1 MKTVEI
7 RNKLIAQIRLSSNN
21 SLMEEMYN
29 LLNIDNEVD
38 VYELNNEQ
46 KAAILEARQQIKD
59 GQFFTNDQVNEEIT
73 KWLDEKQSGH

>member
-73 KWLDEKQSGH
+73 KWLDEK

>member
-46 KAAILEARQQIKD
+46 KAAILEARLQIKD

-73 KWLDEKQSGH
+73 KWLDEK

>member
-1 MKTVEI
+1 MKTGEI

-73 KWLDEKQSGH
+73 KWLDEK